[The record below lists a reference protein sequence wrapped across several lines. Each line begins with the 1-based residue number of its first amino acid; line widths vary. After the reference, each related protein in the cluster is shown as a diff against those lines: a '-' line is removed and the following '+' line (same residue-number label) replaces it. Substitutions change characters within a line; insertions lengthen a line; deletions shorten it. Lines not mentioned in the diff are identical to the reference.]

1 MSGVEAGSHRNI
13 AGNILILFL
22 CAAYALFSLTQF
34 GISVGTFGL
43 ILSDMLIIIS
53 AMIGL
58 FTFRTEKKYGRVT
71 IFIILT
77 AILFV
82 LTALSIVNSISP
94 AMYLSGMLPWFFTI
108 VFLFVFIRTIRFN
121 PTKFLRL
128 LKIFLV
134 LALAINSIPA
144 ILSLAGLR
152 LDICFDPVRYR
163 GFTINAN
170 QVISHILVTIFIYG
184 TIEFH
189 EKKSGLRTLLVCLLS
204 LPALLLSGSRT
215 ATIIVFGL
223 LAVTLLLLFFK
234 LNFGGK
240 IKFAIVAFA
249 LVMLSLPVI
258 NQFIENNFA
267 VQRGLLIL
275 SYATGEEKLDA
286 SAQTRDWQREYGT
299 KLYMENPIF
308 GVGINQFKEYYHQE
322 EVHNTYVN
330 ALYETGTLGFIA
342 MLFFWAF
349 LYATVLFSPNLNRSA
364 KFFVLATLALFT
376 AMNTYHIF
384 FRERWVWFYFIF
396 IVYLSTPLYKQHIVK
411 KQPNTK

>member
-108 VFLFVFIRTIRFN
+108 VFLFVFIRTIRSN

-184 TIEFH
+184 AIEFH

-299 KLYMENPIF
+299 KLYMGNPIF

-411 KQPNTK
+411 KQPNKK